1 MFQRLIEGR
10 LLIVIRGLD
19 TGRSID
25 LCGLLYDSGV
35 FFAEV
40 SFSDRWA
47 DESLKELKKHFG
59 DKLLLG
65 AGTIF
70 NADDYSRALRAG
82 ADYILSP
89 GFSHEVAALS
99 LKDGIP
105 YIPGV
110 YTSTE
115 IQMALNMGFTIL
127 KLFPGEL
134 EGLRL
139 LKAYRGPFPQARF
152 MPFGGVTPENAAA
165 FIEEGA
171 AALGVGSYIASP
183 ELLQERKY
191 GEISERISRMK
202 IAAGIIDD

>member
-25 LCGLLYDSGV
+25 LCGLLYDAGV
-35 FFAEV
+35 FFVEV

-59 DKLLLG
+59 DRLFLG

-89 GFSHEVAALS
+89 GFSQEVASLS

-115 IQMALNMGFTIL
+115 IQMALNMGFTLL

-152 MPFGGVTPENAAA
+152 MPFGGVTSENAAA
-165 FIEEGA
+165 FIQEGA
-171 AALGVGSYIASP
+171 VALGVGSYIASP
-183 ELLQERKY
+183 ELLEERKY
-191 GEISERISRMK
+191 GEISDRISSMK
-202 IAAGIIDD
+202 IAVGIIDD